1 MTETTPSPL
10 GNVITIDDER
20 IRSHLD
26 RVVRGSVEETL
37 NALLDA
43 EADRLCN
50 AQRYERSEARRDTR
64 AGHYERNLQT
74 KAGEVRLKIP
84 KLRQQTFETAII
96 ERYRRRESSVE
107 EALIEMYLAGVS
119 VRRVE
124 DITEALWGTRVSP
137 STVSELNKKIYGT
150 IEAWRNRPIA
160 GEHPYVYLDGIVLKR
175 SWAGE
180 VRNVSLLVSIGV
192 NSDGYR
198 EILGICE
205 GAKEDKA
212 GWSAFLKHLKERGL
226 RGVQLIISDA
236 CLGLSESAAE
246 FFPEAAWQR
255 CVVHWYRNIFSHV
268 PSTKVREIAAMLKA
282 IHAGEDIVAAREK
295 AVRVIEK
302 LHTLRLTKAAEL
314 VEAAA
319 EETLTY
325 YAFPE
330 EHWRRIR
337 TNNPL
342 ERILREIRRRTRV
355 VGSFPDGQSAL
366 NLAAA
371 RLRHIAGT
379 AWSTKRYLNIEMLKD
394 QQMSGA
400 AQPKPNVRKTLDT
413 TKQGQ
418 EPSTAPKSPRQ
429 RHDRRTPHLT
439 ATVIGAQS
447 PGVCELP
454 VFRRS
459 HP

>member
-10 GNVITIDDER
+10 NNVITIDDER
-20 IRSHLD
+20 IKNHLD

-37 NALLDA
+37 NALLEA

-64 AGHYERNLQT
+64 AGHYERKLQT
-74 KAGEVRLKIP
+74 KAGEVKLKVP
-84 KLRQQTFETAII
+84 KLRVQTFETAII

-137 STVSELNKKIYGT
+137 STVSELNKKIYAT
-150 IEAWRNRPIA
+150 IETWRNQPIE

-180 VRNVSLLVSIGV
+180 VRNVSLLVAIGV
-192 NSDGYR
+192 NGAGYR

-226 RGVQLIISDA
+226 SGVRLMISDA

-255 CVVHWYRNIFSHV
+255 CIVHWYRNIFSDV
-268 PSTKVREIAAMLKA
+268 PSTKVREIAAML
-282 IHAGEDIVAAREK
+282 EAARFSSHQGRRACSSRGRGDPE
-295 AVRVIEK
+295 
-302 LHTLRLTKAAEL
+302 LLRFPGGALATYPHQQSARAPAARDQ
-314 VEAAA
+314 APHARG
-319 EETLTY
+319 
-325 YAFPE
+325 
-330 EHWRRIR
+330 RRIPR
-337 TNNPL
+337 RPIGPQP
-342 ERILREIRRRTRV
+342 RRGQAAPRRRHGV
-355 VGSFPDGQSAL
+355 VEQEIPEH
-366 NLAAA
+366 
-371 RLRHIAGT
+371 RT
-379 AWSTKRYLNIEMLKD
+379 AEGPAD
-394 QQMSGA
+394 
-400 AQPKPNVRKTLDT
+400 
-413 TKQGQ
+413 
-418 EPSTAPKSPRQ
+418 E
-429 RHDRRTPHLT
+429 
-439 ATVIGAQS
+439 
-447 PGVCELP
+447 
-454 VFRRS
+454 RS
-459 HP
+459 HHRLSQ